1 MANSHASPLTLAQE
15 LKIHEQ
21 IGWSMIRCGT
31 WETGE
36 EIHINYSKE
45 QRILYEKK
53 DLKCIYDQFPRQVGI
68 NKGNFVEMV
77 AKKSFE
83 EQGYSVEIYYYL
95 VRNKKKRERM
105 PGFIKICHIFS
116 EGKVRLLIAEAEKAF
131 RSIGKKIASGDPD
144 LFVYNENTGDCFFVE
159 IKENDHVTDN
169 QRILFPLIQKLL
181 CPVFVARVI
190 GE

>member
-1 MANSHASPLTLAQE
+1 
-15 LKIHEQ
+15 
-21 IGWSMIRCGT
+21 MIRCGT

-36 EIHINYSKE
+36 EILINYSKE

>member
-1 MANSHASPLTLAQE
+1 
-15 LKIHEQ
+15 
-21 IGWSMIRCGT
+21 MIRCGT

-36 EIHINYSKE
+36 EIQINYSKE

-77 AKKSFE
+77 AKKYFE
-83 EQGYSVEIYYYL
+83 TQGYAVETYYYL
-95 VRNKKKRERM
+95 VRNRNKRERT
-105 PGFIKICHIFS
+105 PGFKKICHIFG
-116 EGKVRLLIAEAEKAF
+116 ETQVRLLIAEADKAF

-144 LFVYNENTGDCFFVE
+144 LFVYNGSTGGRFFVE
-159 IKENDHVTDN
+159 VKENDQITDN
-169 QRILFPLIQKLL
+169 QRILFPLIKTFL

-190 GE
+190 GK